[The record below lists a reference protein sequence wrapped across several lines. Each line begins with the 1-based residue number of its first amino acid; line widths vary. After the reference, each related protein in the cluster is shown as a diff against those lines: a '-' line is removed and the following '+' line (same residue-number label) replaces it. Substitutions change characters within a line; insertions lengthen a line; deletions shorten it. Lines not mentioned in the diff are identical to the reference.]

1 MSVQAQASTD
11 HVTLAV
17 EGMTCGSC
25 VRSVERALTRVPG
38 VERAI
43 VDLASGRAH
52 IGGNARPEDLISAV
66 QSAGYQARVADS
78 SADALAE
85 QPRKGCC
92 C

>member
-1 MSVQAQASTD
+1 MSAQAQTSTD
-11 HVTLAV
+11 HVTLAI

-38 VERAI
+38 VERAV

-52 IGGNARPEDLISAV
+52 VEGNALPEDLMSAV
-66 QSAGYQARVADS
+66 RSAGYQARVAEG
-78 SADALAE
+78 SAEAPAE
-85 QPRKGCC
+85 QSRKGCC